1 MFILSFVNTSSVKI
15 IRNKLLWRL
24 MSTFVLDECSCF
36 LCNYQENR
44 MFLHWLKLH
53 DVKLLSRSFNK
64 TKKEES
70 NNNHSCSSITSCFWS
85 GPPEPAQVLDYL
97 DWTDPG
103 ATEWP
108 GSHRQGHVVQ
118 CDRCLFFAHKYL
130 TTFVFKTLRSS
141 RGLAAKAKKI
151 LLLRSSNI
159 SFGLKKVWLFLLH
172 HLSQCYTK
180 EVTYQTSTNL
190 FSTSVCVEF

>member
-1 MFILSFVNTSSVKI
+1 MQITGKI
-15 IRNKLLWRL
+15 
-24 MSTFVLDECSCF
+24 ECSYIDKNCMTW
-36 LCNYQENR
+36 NYCQEALTR
-44 MFLHWLKLH
+44 
-53 DVKLLSRSFNK
+53 RR
-64 TKKEES
+64 KKIPTTTTAAV
-70 NNNHSCSSITSCFWS
+70 SITSCFWS

-130 TTFVFKTLRSS
+130 ITFVFKTLRSS